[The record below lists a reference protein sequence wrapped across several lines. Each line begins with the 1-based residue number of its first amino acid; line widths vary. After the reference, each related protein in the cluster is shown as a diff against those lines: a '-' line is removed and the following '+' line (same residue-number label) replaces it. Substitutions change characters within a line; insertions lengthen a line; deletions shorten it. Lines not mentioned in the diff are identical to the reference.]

1 MSISDDT
8 KLDTCGCCE
17 GIMPR
22 TPRYNRPGKPAIDY
36 RLDTH
41 TMFLRRMIAHL
52 HTQSIP
58 EGKNAGSR
66 PLTALTTRATDDP
79 AIAIMDAWAVVADV
93 LTFYQERIANESYL
107 HTATERRSV
116 MELASAIGYE
126 LKPGVAASTYLA
138 FTLADAPGSPGHATI
153 GVGTKV
159 MSVPGQDEKPQ
170 TFETI
175 EKIEAKVEWNAL
187 KPRTTEPKIPGFGAR
202 EVYLK
207 GVTTGLKTGDWLLF
221 VGEEREQDPGSER
234 WDFRQ
239 VKTVT
244 ADPEAGH
251 TKVTWGEG
259 LGWERSGWR
268 IPPAQ
273 KNLQVYAFHKRAALF
288 GYNAPDWRAMPDS
301 VKNAYLGLASDDIVP
316 TYPDQ
321 WPNFNIVSLGTRR
334 GLYAEYFDTTNLT
347 NLKVT
352 RIDSQVNFDWGVGS
366 PDPAI
371 ESNTFSARWTG
382 FVQPECSGEYT
393 FYTYSD
399 DGVRLWVDGKRI
411 INNWT
416 DHSPTENSGTICLE
430 VGRIYDIKLEYYE
443 RGGGATIQLRWSGP
457 DRQKVKVII
466 PKSRFYPPSH
476 PYPLDDPPDI
486 HLDSKYPQILQDSW
500 LVLSIPEYQ
509 ELYQVGDVSEDAR
522 SDFTLTAKTTRVT
535 LKGENLSL
543 FDDKLRETAVFA
555 QSELMEMAEA
565 PITDPITD
573 SSIML
578 DRIVDDLTSGQLLI
592 VSGEEIESGELYSEV
607 VTLLKT
613 ELAGDIT
620 KIVFDSPL
628 LHSYKR
634 DTVTIYANVARA
646 THGETVYE
654 VLGSGSAA
662 GAHQR
667 FTLKKPP
674 LTYVSAS
681 TPSGTLSTLAVHV
694 NGVQWQEDPSMYGL
708 DTRSQ
713 SYIVH
718 IDDDAA
724 TNLVFGDGKN
734 GARLPTGV
742 ENITAAYR
750 SGIGLEGEVGA
761 ESLTLLMT
769 RPLGVRGVTNPLPA
783 SGAESP
789 ENLPDARQ
797 NAPVTVLTLD
807 RIVSLRDFEN
817 LARSFAGIG
826 KAQASALKMGQ
837 SHVVHIT
844 VAAANGSEVD
854 NESKEDLCDA
864 IDAVRDPIEHVE
876 VDRFQLRTFSIEAGI
891 LVDPR
896 YLAEEVLADVEAS
909 LRNTFSFENRD
920 FGQPVTAA
928 EVLSFMQ
935 AVEGVVAVDLN
946 RLEPDP
952 ASTTARESSIPLPS
966 KMRSMPR
973 FPIFKFK
980 PWIPHIRPS
989 AGSVSPTA
997 ILPSKRARVQDGKI
1011 LLAELLLLNLDVDGV
1026 DLEEMKT

>member
-1 MSISDDT
+1 MSIDDT

-41 TMFLRRMIAHL
+41 TMFLRRMIARL

-66 PLTALTTRATDDP
+66 PLTTLTTRATDDP

-93 LTFYQERIANESYL
+93 LTFYQERIANECFL

-116 MELASAIGYE
+116 LELASAIGYE

-175 EKIEAKVEWNAL
+175 EKIEALAEWNAL
-187 KPRTTEPKIPGFGAR
+187 KPRMTVPQEIDRGTDRI
-202 EVYLK
+202 YLK
-207 GVTTGLKTGDWLLF
+207 GTDTQLQPGDAILI
-221 VGEEREQDPGSER
+221 VGDHRVQWAGSER
-234 WDFRQ
+234 WDFRIVQ
-239 VKTVT
+239 TVT
-244 ADPEAGH
+244 RYDKEKY
-251 TKVTWGEG
+251 TLVTWEECIGHDAPTIE
-259 LGWERSGWR
+259 
-268 IPPAQ
+268 PAD
-273 KNLQVYAFHKRAALF
+273 NPRVFAFRKRAALF
-288 GYNAPDWRAMPDS
+288 GHNAPDWRAMS
-301 VKNAYLGLASDDIVP
+301 EEIKNAYNPKKRNQRTRWPDFEIQTTEKCLIDLDAVYPAILEGSWIVLMKP
-316 TYPDQ
+316 SY
-321 WPNFNIVSLGTRR
+321 VE
-334 GLYAEYFDTTNLT
+334 LYKALKVVAYSRTDFTLT
-347 NLKVT
+347 SKVT
-352 RIDSQVNFDWGVGS
+352 RIELDTREHLSWFG
-366 PDPAI
+366 
-371 ESNTFSARWTG
+371 
-382 FVQPECSGEYT
+382 
-393 FYTYSD
+393 
-399 DGVRLWVDGKRI
+399 
-411 INNWT
+411 
-416 DHSPTENSGTICLE
+416 
-430 VGRIYDIKLEYYE
+430 
-443 RGGGATIQLRWSGP
+443 LR
-457 DRQKVKVII
+457 DTV
-466 PKSRFYPPSH
+466 
-476 PYPLDDPPDI
+476 
-486 HLDSKYPQILQDSW
+486 
-500 LVLSIPEYQ
+500 
-509 ELYQVGDVSEDAR
+509 
-522 SDFTLTAKTTRVT
+522 
-535 LKGENLSL
+535 
-543 FDDKLRETAVFA
+543 VFA
-555 QSELMEMAEA
+555 QSEELDLAGNPVDTPVFGNRVVMDQTVENLEQGNILIVSGVPLRRVKVAERSRVIKVGKDEVVQTEVELFIVSA
-565 PITDPITD
+565 DGSEKVKLEPGDELEIIEPP
-573 SSIML
+573 SSFN
-578 DRIVDDLTSGQLLI
+578 DGRIRWHLKDEKGFAGFVTADQDDFIPAKVQKADDLTSHLRGTTQEDET
-592 VSGEEIESGELYSEV
+592 VSEV
-607 VTLLKT
+607 MVIDRTESDSDSTTLIFAS
-613 ELAGDIT
+613 ELQNI
-620 KIVFDSPL
+620 
-628 LHSYKR
+628 YRR
-634 DTVTIYANVARA
+634 DTVTLNANVARA
-646 THGETVYE
+646 THGETVHE

-681 TPSGTLSTLAVHV
+681 TPSGTLSTLAVRV
-694 NGVQWQEDPSMYGL
+694 NGVQWQEEPSLHGL

-713 SYIVH
+713 SYIVR

-724 TNLVFGDGKN
+724 TKLVFGDGKN

-742 ENITAAYR
+742 ENVTAAYR
-750 SGIGLEGEVGA
+750 SGIGLGGEVSAG
-761 ESLTLLMT
+761 SLTLLMT

-789 ENLPDARQ
+789 EKLSDARQ

-864 IDAVRDPIEHVE
+864 IDLVRDPIEHVE

-935 AVEGVVAVDLN
+935 AVGGVVAVDLN
-946 RLEPDP
+946 RLELDP

-997 ILPSKRARVQDGKI
+997 ILPSKRARVQDGAI
-1011 LLAELLLLNLDVDGV
+1011 LPAELLLLNPDTEGV
-1026 DLEEMKT
+1026 TLTELKI